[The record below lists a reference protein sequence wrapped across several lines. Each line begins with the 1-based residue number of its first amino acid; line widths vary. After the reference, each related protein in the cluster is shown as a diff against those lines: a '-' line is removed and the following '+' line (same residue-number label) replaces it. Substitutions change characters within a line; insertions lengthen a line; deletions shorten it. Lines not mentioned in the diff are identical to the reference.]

1 MIMMTTISTV
11 KELNAFIMSVGS
23 VAPDKIIAHLA
34 DKKVIISNEMAR
46 LIFNRH
52 NSRTD

>member
-23 VAPDKIIAHLA
+23 VSPDKIISHLA
-34 DKKVIISNEMAR
+34 DKKLIVSVEMAK
-46 LIFNRH
+46 LILKK
-52 NSRTD
+52 TPAL